1 MEQNDATSTEETVIE
16 QSDSTSGVTS
26 YELATLASRICPER
40 CFSDPKE
47 AIAAAERL
55 LSEAEAALWRAYQ
68 EQRENEYYEYLDK
81 APRIDWLQAAKQIT
95 GQKRRDR
102 ARQSFLQFIKQFWPK
117 AWEAQLN
124 RFKRDGLIEWWDID
138 PLQREFV
145 KWRQRSKRKKGKQGR
160 RLSEHDRRL
169 RTQLVGLVPRKPRKR
184 VSQIFSRQ
192 NCRKLRLVCQNLLA
206 DDKCPKA
213 ILASCHNRAES
224 CQTRGPPATEP

>member
-40 CFSDPKE
+40 CFGDPKE

-55 LSEAEAALWRAYQ
+55 LMDADAALDRAYQ
-68 EQRENEYYEYLDK
+68 EKQNNEWCEYLDK
-81 APRIDWLQAAKQIT
+81 APRIHWLLAAKQIT

-102 ARQSFLQFIKQFWPK
+102 AKQSFLQFIKQFWPK

-124 RFKRDGLIEWWDID
+124 RFKHDGLIQGYDDID
-138 PLQREFV
+138 HLQREFV

-160 RLSEHDRRL
+160 RLSKHDGRL

-184 VSQIFSRQ
+184 V
-192 NCRKLRLVCQNLLA
+192 
-206 DDKCPKA
+206 
-213 ILASCHNRAES
+213 
-224 CQTRGPPATEP
+224 